1 MTAQI
6 NVEIAP
12 AEVLRDQLRLSD
24 DDNEIDLELAVDLY
38 GEAVAK
44 ALPLNYDIVAPKG
57 GRCLVPAWNGY
68 QFWTVSLGTLATCD
82 GEDDKAQVRGVLET
96 ADDAGFKAA
105 QRLPSA
111 AKPRRCA
118 NGYRTH
124 PRIVGCHSPGRKA
137 RGGRTG
143 CAYALC
149 VHDPRLPRRV
159 SRQAPPPVRAGHR
172 PPVWVC

>member
-1 MTAQI
+1 MGRGARQRLPTNYFPGLTMTAQI

-82 GEDDKAQVRGVLET
+82 GEDDKAQVRGVLEA
-96 ADDAGFKAA
+96 ADAAGIKAA
-105 QRLPSA
+105 SDYLS
-111 AKPRRCA
+111 
-118 NGYRTH
+118 
-124 PRIVGCHSPGRKA
+124 S
-137 RGGRTG
+137 
-143 CAYALC
+143 
-149 VHDPRLPRRV
+149 
-159 SRQAPPPVRAGHR
+159 QAEEVR
-172 PPVWVC
+172 